1 MQYTNVGISTLAFL
15 FFSFFPFKK
24 HDPSLYL
31 YYISLFVL
39 FFVLFIFFLGGVPST
54 SYLNKNFL
62 TMFDLPFCVTLG
74 GFELLGVEWV
84 GHDSDGGE
92 SRLM

>member
-1 MQYTNVGISTLAFL
+1 MLEYLHWRFSFSL
-15 FFSFFPFKK
+15 FFLLKSMTPHFICTIFHF
-24 HDPSLYL
+24 LYCFL
-31 YYISLFVL
+31 YCL
-39 FFVLFIFFLGGVPST
+39 FFLGGVPST